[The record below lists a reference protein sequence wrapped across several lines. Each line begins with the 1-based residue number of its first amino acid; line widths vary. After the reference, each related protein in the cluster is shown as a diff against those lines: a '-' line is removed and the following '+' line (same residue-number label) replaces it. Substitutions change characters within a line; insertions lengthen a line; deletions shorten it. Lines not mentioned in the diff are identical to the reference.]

1 MSRYPVYEEN
11 IDHIIGI
18 LHLKDVLR
26 ASLGKDFID
35 GPVKEVSG
43 IMRDVVYIPMTR
55 NIDELFKQ
63 MQSEKI
69 QMVIVVDEYGQTG
82 GLVAMEDIL
91 EEIVGNIQ
99 DEYDEDIEYIEEK
112 GQDEYIIEG
121 ITPLEELEEKLG
133 ISFEDEEFE
142 TINGFLISRLEH
154 IPEVG
159 EDFDT
164 DYSGYN
170 FKVLSVENFMIQSVL
185 VTKIPEESVVSEE
198 LTLDENI

>member
-1 MSRYPVYEEN
+1 M
-11 IDHIIGI
+11 
-18 LHLKDVLR
+18 
-26 ASLGKDFID
+26 
-35 GPVKEVSG
+35 
-43 IMRDVVYIPMTR
+43 
-55 NIDELFKQ
+55 
-63 MQSEKI
+63 
-69 QMVIVVDEYGQTG
+69 
-82 GLVAMEDIL
+82 
-91 EEIVGNIQ
+91 
-99 DEYDEDIEYIEEK
+99 
-112 GQDEYIIEG
+112 
-121 ITPLEELEEKLG
+121 EELEEKLG